1 MFLLLYVTKID
12 IYFSVFVIFLL
23 LRLIYVTKINKLVY
37 LELSKTI
44 GPGEI

>member
-23 LRLIYVTKINKLVY
+23 LRLIYVTNINKLVF
-37 LELSKTI
+37 LELSKTS
-44 GPGEI
+44 GPGDI

>member
-1 MFLLLYVTKID
+1 MLILLYVTKID

-37 LELSKTI
+37 LELSKNI
-44 GPGEI
+44 GHGDI